1 MDCDT
6 SSFSQGIFRL
16 FFILY
21 YYITINSY
29 LLFPK
34 SNLYKKICSFI
45 NIIYIFKFTNTTIS
59 FTFQI
64 LTMSSSF
71 VTNNQGGINS
81 YNGTTFN
88 IKNLKVTSESLAL
101 MKRLV
106 VFLLFNIYMF
116 WGLIVLTTILKITY
130 RRRREKYQRKRN
142 KASKITFQKKIKLR
156 TKMKK

>member
-1 MDCDT
+1 VDCDT

-116 WGLIVLTTILKITY
+116 
-130 RRRREKYQRKRN
+130 
-142 KASKITFQKKIKLR
+142 
-156 TKMKK
+156 